1 MLYCWRSPTSP
12 LSLLWPFLHAIDRV
26 LGNREFSW
34 KSFLNDLDLPRA
46 SAEGRAR

>member
-1 MLYCWRSPTSP
+1 MLYAWRSPQALAVS
-12 LSLLWPFLHAIDRV
+12 SRDDRV
-26 LGNREFSW
+26 LANREFSW